1 MSGRKATGWSRLDN
15 AAKIFPPTSSRSDP
29 KVFRFSCELY
39 EQVEPEALQAAL
51 DLTLDSVPQLRSV
64 LRRGLF
70 WYYLDSSSLQAQ
82 AEEEHLPPL
91 CAALR
96 SRPAGAAVPGVLL
109 PAADRI

>member
-51 DLTLDSVPQLRSV
+51 DLTLESFPHLRSV
-64 LRRGLF
+64 LRRGLCHAN
-70 WYYLDSSSLQAQ
+70 L
-82 AEEEHLPPL
+82 
-91 CAALR
+91 LR
-96 SRPAGAAVPGVLL
+96 
-109 PAADRI
+109 

>member
-51 DLTLDSVPQLRSV
+51 DLTLESFPHLRSV

-82 AEEEHLPPL
+82 VEEEHLPP
-91 CAALR
+91 CAPLYD
-96 SRPAGAAVPGVLL
+96 PARRGLL
-109 PAADRI
+109 GEFIWFRN